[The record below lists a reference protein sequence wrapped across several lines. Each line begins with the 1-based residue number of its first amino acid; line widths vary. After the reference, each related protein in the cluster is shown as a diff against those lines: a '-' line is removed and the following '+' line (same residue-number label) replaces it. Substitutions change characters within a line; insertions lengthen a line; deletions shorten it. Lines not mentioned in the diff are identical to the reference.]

1 MSDVVYLGLVVE
13 GGENM
18 TAVQVIE
25 GQVSLP
31 RVDKVHKLPPSKDVE
46 GLRICVN
53 VVNPRSGLWQTT
65 LGRVASQRTH
75 GLLSN
80 RRQRVALYACGGHWG
95 TRH

>member
-31 RVDKVHKLPPSKDVE
+31 RVDKVHKLPPSEDVE
-46 GLRICVN
+46 GSVVTPLRG
-53 VVNPRSGLWQTT
+53 RFQHAATT
-65 LGRVASQRTH
+65 VLRASVSADTSPTPDA
-75 GLLSN
+75 G
-80 RRQRVALYACGGHWG
+80 CGGRRRWAA
-95 TRH
+95 